1 MADLN
6 VLGALSGISRG
17 SIKGLSMLR
26 ENERAQ
32 EEKDRQERNRR
43 IQYYRTYIPDMDAKQ
58 AERFLAQDDV
68 LGDDDK
74 RALLGVAGLRVKQQ
88 DQVDLS
94 SVEGQLQQLRG
105 GELSPEEAYNMFE
118 GNLLQKNLPKAQSEQ
133 WLARAR
139 RMLDIQQEDNID
151 GYGGIDKFID
161 DWRQTKTVSGRRA
174 LAKYIKGEGKEKWL
188 TAVSEEIPKPAP
200 RSTGRTDEEILDD
213 QVKEADRRISDIN
226 FELKQVE
233 SAFANLEEGTPTFDA
248 AIKRRN
254 ELKRHREF
262 FVDQRTG
269 LRETGAKPVKNLK
282 EYLTP
287 PKPKAKPRAG
297 VRESTKDLPRKV
309 GEIILRKKAYQWLK
323 KNAPKDTWSKDIL
336 TDEQIIENIKAV
348 IDQGLVK

>member
-118 GNLLQKNLPKAQSEQ
+118 GNLLTKHPDMDKSLRESM
-133 WLARAR
+133 LARGR
-139 RMLDIQQEDNID
+139 RMLGIQQKGGFG
-151 GYGGIDKFID
+151 GYSDFDEFSRDYYSKKTKSARAGLKRFALDQGGD
-161 DWRQTKTVSGRRA
+161 
-174 LAKYIKGEGKEKWL
+174 EGKKWVEYL
-188 TAVSEEIPKPAP
+188 SDEIAPASTTTA
-200 RSTGRTDEEILDD
+200 GRTDEEILDD

-309 GEIILRKKAYQWLK
+309 GETILRKKAYQWLK

-336 TDEQIIENIKAV
+336 TDEQIRRR
-348 IDQGLVK
+348 